1 MGNNF
6 TNNYNSKL
14 PPGNGAVI
22 ALEMKTSNINAEFL
36 EMDNMFVNDNLGID
50 ARVFV
55 QPTGVPIVVPTA
67 EIKDPDAGPIIDN
80 NYDYQTYQKSIT
92 FRRKGDFKQ
101 RDATASTSRSKSSQR
116 RHQLPISTSL
126 LDIPPP

>member
-55 QPTGVPIVVPTA
+55 QVDQSYVSKEPTV
-67 EIKDPDAGPIIDN
+67 II
-80 NYDYQTYQKSIT
+80 TEK
-92 FRRKGDFKQ
+92 
-101 RDATASTSRSKSSQR
+101 
-116 RHQLPISTSL
+116 
-126 LDIPPP
+126 PP